1 MMFLNNPQGCI
12 APLAENAAPC
22 CAEEG
27 ENLMQKIA
35 MKTPLVEMDGDE
47 MTRVLWQWIKELLI
61 EPYVDLKTEYYDL
74 GLVNRD
80 KTDDQ
85 VTVDA
90 ANATAKYGVA
100 VKCATITPNAQRVE
114 EYSLKK
120 MWKSPNGTIRAM
132 LDGTVFRAPILI
144 RGIEPTVRTW
154 KAPITIARHAYGDVY
169 KNTEM
174 KIPGPGKAELVYT
187 AADGTETRALIH
199 DFKGAGIIQGQH
211 NLDESIESFAR
222 SCFEYALD
230 TRQDLW
236 FSTKDTISKIYD
248 HNFKDIFAD
257 LFAAEYEEKFKAAG
271 IEYFY
276 TLIDDAVAR
285 VIRSK
290 GGFIWACK
298 NYDGDVMSDMI
309 ATAFGSLSMMTSV
322 LVSPKGYYEY
332 EAAHGTVTRHY
343 YRYLKGEETGTNP
356 VATIF
361 AWTGALRKRGQLDD
375 LPDLAAFAD
384 KLEKATIDTIESGV
398 MTGDLAS
405 IFQGEAKSVPSRAFM
420 QAIVEKL

>member
-1 MMFLNNPQGCI
+1 
-12 APLAENAAPC
+12 
-22 CAEEG
+22 
-27 ENLMQKIA
+27 MQKIA

-120 MWKSPNGTIRAM
+120 MWKSPNATIRAM

-375 LPDLAAFAD
+375 LPDLAAFAN
-384 KLEKATIDTIESGV
+384 KLEKATIDTIESGI

-420 QAIVEKL
+420 QAIAEKL